1 MADAINNQFSTA
13 YRFVFTAVRGD
24 GRSIQLGEVRLYD
37 SDGNAVAI
45 SSASNPDGDN
55 PPAQRAANVI
65 DGDLGTK
72 PSSKWLDG
80 RMSETGRSTLDL
92 ELASPAAAF
101 TYEFWT
107 ANDVPWRDP
116 IRWEVWRRPAGA
128 ANWVWLSDNAKDEPP
143 WSRASTYG
151 RLEVAPLMPP
161 PPPAFPEPPA
171 PPPLASPPPPY
182 RWPPPPPPSPPPYP
196 PPSFDLGGANSQ
208 ALSESP
214 SQTLAETSLAA
225 QVTVIVLGGVVLLLV
240 CLITC
245 FVAYRIFRRSKPDG
259 QNIPSAP
266 TSPDPRSPPPS
277 DPRAAAN
284 SAARAASDGL
294 SLAVQRLDFGPGYNL
309 AGAASSP
316 NFFGAAAAN
325 AAAADGP
332 PARPWQSCDVMPT
345 CEPTFI
351 EYGPNVPGAPVHV
364 ASHGCLTQSASQG
377 RLPTAAMVA
386 AEAALAPSPEWI
398 EGGDPGQLRI

>member
-1 MADAINNQFSTA
+1 MRLHSSRSRARAHKNSARRKLSAARPLHLFFRVLSARKASWRVRAARSVLARRRGDAINNQFLTA
-13 YRFVFTAVRGD
+13 YRFVFTARARTTGADPARARRGWW
-24 GRSIQLGEVRLYD
+24 ST
-37 SDGNAVAI
+37 DGNAAAI

-80 RMSETGRSTLDL
+80 RMSETPSTLDL

-116 IRWEVWRRPAGA
+116 IRWSVAAAGRRRQLGVAERQFQGR
-128 ANWVWLSDNAKDEPP
+128 PP

-151 RLEVAPLMPP
+151 RLEVAPPCRRRRRHSRSRR
-161 PPPAFPEPPA
+161 A
-171 PPPLASPPPPY
+171 PPLASPPPPY

-225 QVTVIVLGGVVLLLV
+225 QVTDR
-240 CLITC
+240 
-245 FVAYRIFRRSKPDG
+245 ARR
-259 QNIPSAP
+259 
-266 TSPDPRSPPPS
+266 RRPPPRLPHHVLRRLPHLPPLQARRAEHPVGT
-277 DPRAAAN
+277 DVARPALAAAERPRAAAN
-284 SAARAASDGL
+284 SAARAAATGCRSRCSASTL
-294 SLAVQRLDFGPGYNL
+294 GP
-309 AGAASSP
+309 ATTW
-316 NFFGAAAAN
+316 
-325 AAAADGP
+325 
-332 PARPWQSCDVMPT
+332 PARRARPT
-345 CEPTFI
+345 SSRRRPT
-351 EYGPNVPGAPVHV
+351 
-364 ASHGCLTQSASQG
+364 
-377 RLPTAAMVA
+377 RRRPTARRRGRGRA
-386 AEAALAPSPEWI
+386 AT
-398 EGGDPGQLRI
+398 